1 MKKPELITIRATVG
15 SLIVPPSKITRYKI
29 IQRRVNAQFIR
40 EIERNCKLKFAA
52 NKTFECP
59 DCD

>member
-1 MKKPELITIRATVG
+1 MKKPQLITIRATVG

-29 IQRRVNAQFIR
+29 IERRVNAQFLR
-40 EIERNCKLKFAA
+40 EIERKCNLKFAT

>member
-29 IQRRVNAQFIR
+29 IERRVNNQFIK
-40 EIERNCKLKFAA
+40 EIERNCKMKFASQ
-52 NKTFECP
+52 KTFECP

>member
-29 IQRRVNAQFIR
+29 IERRVNAQFIK
-40 EIERNCKLKFAA
+40 EIERTCKLKFASK
-52 NKTFECP
+52 KTFDCP

>member
-1 MKKPELITIRATVG
+1 MKKTELITIRATAG

-29 IQRRVNAQFIR
+29 IERRVNNQFLK
-40 EIERNCKLKFAA
+40 EIERNCKMRFASK
-52 NKTFECP
+52 KTFDCP

>member
-29 IQRRVNAQFIR
+29 IERRVNAMFLR
-40 EIERNCKLKFAA
+40 EIENRCKMKFAS
-52 NKTFECP
+52 NKTFDCP